1 VCFCVCACVRARRCS
16 HNPVIK
22 DAVLPGH
29 NIRLLAK
36 WFWSFWRSTLSSSSR
51 VQGPWRTFSERL
63 RTLEEESCLFLW
75 NTGNHTVT
83 QHHICKEWNTAV
95 NSSAFCC
102 ELCILSFSPNLVL
115 LSIVTATLKIVE
127 SLPHFLSPY
136 MDKLLHE
143 VSIQSAKWQ
152 QVSDDS
158 KVAPVV
164 HKLKAIR

>member
-1 VCFCVCACVRARRCS
+1 V
-16 HNPVIK
+16 
-22 DAVLPGH
+22 
-29 NIRLLAK
+29 
-36 WFWSFWRSTLSSSSR
+36 T
-51 VQGPWRTFSERL
+51 
-63 RTLEEESCLFLW
+63 
-75 NTGNHTVT
+75 T
-83 QHHICKEWNTAV
+83 QHHICKERNPAV
-95 NSSAFCC
+95 SSSAFYC
-102 ELCILSFSPNLVL
+102 ERCILSFSPNLVL

-136 MDKLLHE
+136 MDKLLRE

>member
-1 VCFCVCACVRARRCS
+1 MCVCVCVCVCAAS
-16 HNPVIK
+16 HICVIK
-22 DAVLPGH
+22 DAGMLEH

-36 WFWSFWRSTLSSSSR
+36 WFWTFWRSTLFSSSR
-51 VQGPWRTFSERL
+51 VQGPWRTFIERL
-63 RTLEEESCLFLW
+63 WTFEGESCLFLW
-75 NTGNHTVT
+75 NIGKHAVT
-83 QHHICKEWNTAV
+83 QHHICKQWSPAV
-95 NSSAFCC
+95 NSRAFYY
-102 ELCILSFSPNLVL
+102 EWCILSFSPNLVL

-136 MDKLLHE
+136 MDKLLRE